1 MPMSGNETGKERI
14 TWTENTE
21 IVKSGC
27 ATFQPRILNI
37 FSSLPLK
44 WPKIKTI
51 HWVHSVHQF
60 LWPWLPSLWPGTTK
74 CHKVHSVHKS
84 WCDHGCLPS
93 MPGTLW
99 PILSVIKYI
108 LYTNLDGHGCPIT
121 RHTVANT
128 KCHKV
133 HSVHKSWW
141 QGCLLCNLH
150 TVADT
155 KCQCHRVHSVH
166 KSWCDQ
172 SPTP

>member
-133 HSVHKSWW
+133 HSVHQSWW
-141 QGCLLCNLH
+141 PWLPSLYP
-150 TVADT
+150 V
-155 KCQCHRVHSVH
+155 HRGRY
-166 KSWCDQ
+166 
-172 SPTP
+172 